1 VLRACVGSNII
12 ERDFFYDKNFE
23 RKTNVLTCVNLIAT
37 KKWTP
42 SPPPCAPITA
52 ASKLKKTSFCHQK
65 KEKNFL
71 NQNFLQTVA
80 WFWLFPKNFVTK
92 IIQLYGERKKTKHAL
107 PTSTQLRPPLFGKK
121 IRPNFRSI
129 QKMPICWRTLFFATE
144 VHCSP
149 TFCAERNFVGVNFFP
164 GPEWGHPL
172 LRNNIDPQFTLIL
185 CVFLS
190 HVYYYY

>member
-1 VLRACVGSNII
+1 MLRACVGSNII

-92 IIQLYGERKKTKHAL
+92 IIQLYGERKKRSM
-107 PTSTQLRPPLFGKK
+107 PSPLRRNWDLLYSGKK
-121 IRPNFRSI
+121 SGRTFVQSKKCRFVGELSFLLQRSI
-129 QKMPICWRTLFFATE
+129 VRQHFVPSETLSELIFFRVRSEVILCWET
-144 VHCSP
+144 
-149 TFCAERNFVGVNFFP
+149 
-164 GPEWGHPL
+164 
-172 LRNNIDPQFTLIL
+172 TLIPSL
-185 CVFLS
+185 P
-190 HVYYYY
+190 